1 MKEENTKQKHILL
14 LTDGQAEQSGYDSL
28 LTEMRQRNITLST
41 VAAGG
46 SADTQLLQRLA
57 ENGNG
62 RYYFTD
68 EFTDLP
74 EIFAKETILA
84 GKEFINNRTFYPEQ
98 RDASAILS
106 GIDAVTELDGYISTT
121 AKARADQVLIS
132 DKEEPILAT
141 WQ

>member
-1 MKEENTKQKHILL
+1 MEPCDVMENKDALTNAIGSIQAEGGTSILPALKMAVDAMKEENTKQKHILL

-28 LTEMRQRNITLST
+28 LAEMRQRNITLST
-41 VAAGG
+41 VAVGG

-84 GKEFINNRTFYPEQ
+84 GKE
-98 RDASAILS
+98 LS
-106 GIDAVTELDGYISTT
+106 
-121 AKARADQVLIS
+121 LIHIFAFTGS
-132 DKEEPILAT
+132 PAA
-141 WQ
+141 